1 MKLSNTSNKSC
12 REKLDVSNSKGEIL
26 FPSKFDYDRWRRNNT
41 VPFDIL
47 KNKQESE
54 FKVKMIILNRKCVLY
69 KVL

>member
-1 MKLSNTSNKSC
+1 MKLSNTSNKSY
-12 REKLDVSNSKGEIL
+12 REKLEVSENKYEIL

-54 FKVKMIILNRKCVLY
+54 FKVVMRFLNRKCFFV
-69 KVL
+69 